1 MNNQSINEILEK
13 FPNGKER
20 FNKDPLFN
28 KVIML
33 IAHDG
38 DLYNIIDSLINS
50 NNEITEAFQNYL
62 LKH

>member
-1 MNNQSINEILEK
+1 MTITTIDDILEK

-33 IAHDG
+33 IAYNG
-38 DLYNIIDSLINS
+38 DLYNIIDTLINS
-50 NNEITEAFQNYL
+50 NNEITEAFQNYI

>member
-1 MNNQSINEILEK
+1 MTTTIDEILEK
-13 FPNGKER
+13 FPNGRER

-28 KVIML
+28 KVVMS
-33 IAHDG
+33 IAYNG

-50 NNEITEAFQNYL
+50 NNEITETFQNYL